1 MATKAF
7 LEKAYLAYFGRPVD
21 PTGLTDFAASTDTQV
36 ADAFA
41 ASAESKALYGTT
53 FDYAQINAIYLALF
67 NRAAEK
73 AGLEY
78 WYAKVADK
86 TFTAAGAAI
95 AILNGAQ
102 NADKTAIENKL
113 AASAAFSAALDTAD
127 EMIGY
132 SGTAAAASARAFL
145 STVTTT
151 AATAAAVDAAV
162 ASAVVAKTAVAGQ
175 TFTLTTSVDTPAGTA
190 GNDTIN
196 ATGATLGVQ
205 DVITGGT
212 GTDKL
217 VIVDTTSVSAAGLTA
232 ATITGVEA
240 LEVTSNAGL
249 GAFVKTGSAAVAGT
263 AQTATLSYTAST
275 AATESIVVQGVT
287 YTSATLIADNT
298 GANAATAVTALINAV
313 LGPSVASAAIG
324 VITITSPFAGTA
336 LPTLSTSGAG
346 GTDAGVVAGTANVE
360 KVLTASAAQ
369 IITFTLTGTGH
380 ATDNTYTIYIDGVNR
395 GTMLTTATTATDAGK
410 GTAALALAAEINKY
424 IPNAAT
430 ATGILVNV
438 TAPVAGT
445 PLPVISIIAAGTT
458 PAAAV
463 RTEARA
469 NADAV
474 IADTAAVVYNAAGFA
489 DAFTA
494 NGAGDMNVKAASTA
508 ALSLNNTSGKIVVDT
523 AKTVNI
529 VTTGTGTTDVTGK
542 TLESVSIKGG
552 GNVTVDNLL
561 NTSAATT
568 SVGTS
573 MTSVTLNAIAGTT
586 AAVKGAALSTVNIT
600 SQASALTTT
609 VTNGTSKA
617 MTLNLTASG
626 YNSSGT
632 AQTNRVDAGAAAE
645 AITVNTAS
653 KSNVDVRGAAVIA
666 LTLTGAGELT
676 AAVDNLATRSIT
688 STATGDLILGT
699 LNAATTSVTTGA
711 GADSFTLGTAVKT
724 VQVSTGEGKDVV
736 TIGQLVAGAA
746 VDLGA
751 GDDKVLGTGVVEAK
765 TVALSSSIDG
775 GAGTDV
781 VNSLLLN
788 AGNASRFVNFEV
800 LGLSNASSTFDAA
813 LVTGL
818 TGLEL
823 LVANSGVYTGV
834 TKEMGLSVNADI
846 GTGSTTLT
854 YAAANVVGASDSMT
868 VTFGGKGATA
878 STSSSRTSIDGGTLV
893 VEGIENVNI
902 VSNQASGFVNNT
914 IDLTSAKLQTVTITG
929 NSAQTSLGFANT
941 VGTNSSTA
949 GVGGAVKLI
958 DASTY
963 GGIVTVSTDAIT
975 ADNGTAGLTIKTG
988 SGKDAITLRHL
999 STVDGGAN
1007 DDAFILQAS
1016 TTSYNSANS
1025 ILTGGAGKDSYDFAA
1040 IVLGT
1045 DSIAAGGINDTI
1057 ASIIVTITDY
1067 AAGDT
1072 IDFSAGAEDAETL
1085 GAAVST
1091 ATATTLDGAI
1101 TAIIVGAGTT
1111 HFAWG
1116 VYAGNTYV
1124 VHNADK
1130 GNGTDTA
1137 AEAGDVVVKLSG
1149 VYDLSLAAVSDAGV
1163 LSLA

>member
-1 MATKAF
+1 
-7 LEKAYLAYFGRPVD
+7 
-21 PTGLTDFAASTDTQV
+21 
-36 ADAFA
+36 
-41 ASAESKALYGTT
+41 
-53 FDYAQINAIYLALF
+53 
-67 NRAAEK
+67 
-73 AGLEY
+73 
-78 WYAKVADK
+78 
-86 TFTAAGAAI
+86 
-95 AILNGAQ
+95 
-102 NADKTAIENKL
+102 
-113 AASAAFSAALDTAD
+113 
-127 EMIGY
+127 
-132 SGTAAAASARAFL
+132 
-145 STVTTT
+145 
-151 AATAAAVDAAV
+151 
-162 ASAVVAKTAVAGQ
+162 
-175 TFTLTTSVDTPAGTA
+175 VDTPTGSA

-196 ATGATLGVQ
+196 ATGATLGAQ
-205 DVITGGT
+205 DVITGGS

-217 VIVDTTSVSAAGLTA
+217 VMVDTTKASEAGLA
-232 ATITGVEA
+232 GATITGVEA
-240 LEVTSNAGL
+240 LELNANGGI

-263 AQTATLSYTAST
+263 AQTATLTYTAST
-275 AATESIVVQGVT
+275 AATESIVIQGVT
-287 YTSATLIADNT
+287 YTTATLIADNT
-298 GANAATAVTALINAV
+298 GANAATAVTALINAA
-313 LGPSVASAAIG
+313 LGASVASAAIG

-360 KVLTASAAQ
+360 KVATAAAAQ
-369 IITFTLTGTGH
+369 IVQYTIGGTGAADNTLT
-380 ATDNTYTIYIDGVNR
+380 IYVDGVNR
-395 GTMLTTATTATDAGK
+395 GTIAHDTRVGAERDIAAGKVATELNKVLGTGVATSSGAVITVTATT
-410 GTAALALAAEINKY
+410 
-424 IPNAAT
+424 
-430 ATGILVNV
+430 
-438 TAPVAGT
+438 AGT
-445 PLPVISIIAAGTT
+445 PLPLFSVVPAGSTT
-458 PAAAV
+458 ATAT
-463 RTEARA
+463 RTEARQ

-474 IADTAAVVYNAAGFA
+474 VADTAAIVYNAAAFTE
-489 DAFTA
+489 AFTA
-494 NGAGDMNVKAASTA
+494 NGAGDMNVKAAATTA
-508 ALSLNNTSGKIVVDT
+508 LNLSNTTGKIVVDT
-523 AKTVNI
+523 AKTVVI
-529 VTTGTGTTDVTGK
+529 ATTGTGTTDVTGK

-568 SVGTS
+568 SAGTS

-632 AQTNRVDAGAAAE
+632 AQTNRVDAGSAAE

-653 KSNVDVRGAAVIA
+653 KSNVDVRGAAVTA

-676 AAVDNLATRSIT
+676 ADVSNLATRSIT

-711 GADSFTLGTAVKT
+711 GADSFTMGTAVKT
-724 VQVSTGEGKDVV
+724 VRVSTGEGKDVV

-765 TVALSSSIDG
+765 TVAAPEMIDG
-775 GAGTDV
+775 GAGNDV

-868 VTFGGKGATA
+868 VTFGAKGATA

-929 NSAQTSLGFANT
+929 NSAQTSLGFTGT

-963 GGIVTVSTDAIT
+963 GGIVTVSTAGIT
-975 ADNGTAGLTIKTG
+975 ADDSAAGLTIKTG

-1016 TTSYNSANS
+1016 TASYNSANS

-1045 DSIAAGGINDTI
+1045 DSTAAGGINNTI

-1116 VYAGNTYV
+1116 VYNGNTYV
-1124 VHNADK
+1124 VHNEDK
-1130 GNGTDTA
+1130 GDGTDTA
-1137 AEAGDVVVKLSG
+1137 AEAGDVVVKLTG
-1149 VYDLSLAAVSDAGV
+1149 VYDLSLAAVTTAGV